1 MILIFPP
8 VSKPCE
14 PPASVA
20 QLSGALRAHR
30 IGHEV
35 VDANLEALLWLFHS
49 TADMK
54 TDSSWTKR
62 ALSNLDTNLAAL
74 KTMELYGNPDRY
86 RQKIFDLNRALST
99 RVQSDRF
106 RVTLSGY
113 TDTDLSPVRS
123 EDLLKSAVNFRENPF
138 YGYFEAC
145 LRPRIEQSDPAWI
158 GVSLCYMTQ
167 ALSAF
172 ALAGWVKEN
181 FPGKKIV
188 MGGGLVTSWLR
199 MPDFRNPFNG
209 LIDMMVQGEGEASL
223 LNIAGSDVP
232 GAERCTPD
240 YGFADFA
247 SYQAPG
253 RILPYSA
260 SRGCYWRKCR
270 FCPERAEK
278 SVYRPVDSQ
287 VVVKDLEELYE
298 KYNPDCIHFVDNAMS
313 PALMRRLALEQP
325 RFNWYGFARIGKELE
340 EPEYLKALKRSGCV
354 MLKLGLESGDQGV
367 LDAME
372 KGTDLDV
379 ASRVLTRIKDAG
391 IKAFV
396 YLLFGTPGENEAAA
410 ERTLAYTARHADRID
425 FLNLAVFNMPRFSLD
440 AEKYSV
446 SEFSK
451 GDLSLYYNFE
461 HPAGWGR
468 KEVRAFL
475 DKRFKRE
482 PSIAGILRK
491 NPPCFTSNH
500 APFFM

>member
-20 QLSGALRAHR
+20 QLSGALKAC
-30 IGHEV
+30 GTAHEV
-35 VDANLEALLWLFHS
+35 VDANLEGLLWLLRS
-49 TADMK
+49 DSKTK

-62 ALSNLDTNLAAL
+62 ALSNLEANLESL
-74 KTMELYGNPDRY
+74 KSPELFHNPDRY
-86 RQKIFDLNRALST
+86 RQKIFDLNRVFSA
-99 RVQSDRF
+99 RVGSDRF

-113 TDTDLSPVRS
+113 TDADLSAVRS
-123 EDLLKSAVNFRENPF
+123 EDLLSAARNFRENPF
-138 YGYFEAC
+138 YGYFETG
-145 LRPRIEQSDPAWI
+145 LRPRIEQSKPEWI
-158 GVSLCYMTQ
+158 GISLCYMTQ

-172 ALAGWVKEN
+172 ALAGWIKAN

-199 MPDFRNPFNG
+199 MPDFDHPFG
-209 LIDMMVQGEGEASL
+209 EIADRMVAGQGEVSL
-223 LNIAGSDVP
+223 LEIAGSE
-232 GAERCTPD
+232 GTGSKRYTPD
-240 YGFADFA
+240 YGFADFG
-247 SYQAPG
+247 SYMAPA
-253 RILPYSA
+253 RVLPYSA

-278 SVYRPVDSQ
+278 SVYRPVDPDT
-287 VVVKDLEELYE
+287 VIKDLESLRESHR
-298 KYNPDCIHFVDNAMS
+298 PDCIHFVDNAVS
-313 PALMRRLALEQP
+313 PAVMRRLAGTEFPFQ
-325 RFNWYGFARIGKELE
+325 WYGFARIGKELDD
-340 EPEYLKALKRSGCV
+340 PDYLSALKRSGCT

-379 ASRVLTRIKDAG
+379 ASRVLTRMKEAG

-396 YLLFGTPGENEAAA
+396 YLLFGTPAEDEAAA
-410 ERTLAYTARHADRID
+410 EKTLAYTARHADRID
-425 FLNLAVFNMPRFSLD
+425 FLNLAVFNLPRFSLD
-440 AEKYSV
+440 AEKYQV

-475 DKRFKRE
+475 DKRFKRH
-482 PSIAGILRK
+482 PSIAAILRK
-491 NPPCFTSNH
+491 NPPYFTSNH
-500 APFFM
+500 APFFT